1 MSRKRRKAECLTGG
15 EKLLFCV
22 VAVFFC
28 ATLLRSVNFAPLA
41 QARET
46 VQTWL
51 TGELDLGKAV
61 EAIGQ
66 FTQEEH
72 LQSVF
77 RDIFPNTHAQDT
89 QQTDEPP
96 NTEPAESTN
105 PPDESAAFADAVESA
120 DLTDTLAARA
130 ASAFPDTV
138 DSVVYPLDFSCRTPT
153 EGTIS
158 SRFGARTHP
167 VSGEPKFHY
176 GLDIAAPEGT
186 PILAVA
192 DGTVSQTGNNS
203 YGIFLVVDHGGGVST
218 LYAHCSKL
226 LKKDGQAVTAGEP
239 IAEVG
244 ATGIATGNHLHI
256 EVWRAGKILDPENYV
271 MLT

>member
-138 DSVVYPLDFSCRTPT
+138 DSVVYPLDF
-153 EGTIS
+153 
-158 SRFGARTHP
+158 
-167 VSGEPKFHY
+167 
-176 GLDIAAPEGT
+176 
-186 PILAVA
+186 LAVRQPRA
-192 DGTVSQTGNNS
+192 RSVHGSVRALIRSAGNPNS
-203 YGIFLVVDHGGGVST
+203 IMASILPHRKERRF
-218 LYAHCSKL
+218 
-226 LKKDGQAVTAGEP
+226 
-239 IAEVG
+239 
-244 ATGIATGNHLHI
+244 
-256 EVWRAGKILDPENYV
+256 WR
-271 MLT
+271 